1 MSSSL
6 SSLNLL
12 GSDRLL
18 FLNREFLA
26 TLDSGQVW
34 LMNLANLPFA
44 GYAEEIFYQE
54 SPMQSLL
61 ELIYFEAPLLV
72 KVGTDEDSVQETL
85 I

>member
-1 MSSSL
+1 
-6 SSLNLL
+6 
-12 GSDRLL
+12 
-18 FLNREFLA
+18 
-26 TLDSGQVW
+26 
-34 LMNLANLPFA
+34 MNLANLPFA